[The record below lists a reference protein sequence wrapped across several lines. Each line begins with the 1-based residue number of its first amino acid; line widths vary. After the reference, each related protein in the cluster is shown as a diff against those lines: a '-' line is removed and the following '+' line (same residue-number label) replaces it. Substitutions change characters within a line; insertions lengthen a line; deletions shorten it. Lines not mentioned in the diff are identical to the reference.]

1 MNTFVK
7 KFEDFL
13 NDQNQK
19 ITKIPKEGEKKPKED
34 GSDIYLGGNTST
46 AGKGD
51 LAKYP
56 EGGI

>member
-13 NDQNQK
+13 NDQK
-19 ITKIPKEGEKKPKED
+19 IKEIPVEGDKKPKED
-34 GSDIYLGGNTST
+34 GGDIYLGGNTST
-46 AGKGD
+46 ASKGD

-56 EGGI
+56 QGGI